1 MRYHPESNGIVWNGK
16 HSCTD
21 FDATCKERQTPPPKE
36 IKRQER
42 VAYSNVTWNFGSFFG
57 VKEYE
62 NRTLR
67 YTFVISDNERC
78 REKADAFIDWL
89 EAPDGFSELWDSVD
103 PLYHFRAQLTSISTK
118 YQGGV
123 VCELTVI
130 FEAYPYRIPNEDV
143 AFPVDP
149 DRYPDIDDDGQI
161 TAADAQAIQTAAA
174 NIGAGEPS
182 GLTPEQEF
190 RADAD
195 RDGTITAIDAQL
207 VLSFTAACGA
217 GDYSDTPAGWT
228 DFLNDQLSRRPE
240 VI

>member
-78 REKADAFIDWL
+78 REKADAFIDYTRVL
-89 EAPDGFSELWDSVD
+89 PHV
-103 PLYHFRAQLTSISTK
+103 P
-118 YQGGV
+118 
-123 VCELTVI
+123 
-130 FEAYPYRIPNEDV
+130 
-143 AFPVDP
+143 AF
-149 DRYPDIDDDGQI
+149 G
-161 TAADAQAIQTAAA
+161 A
-174 NIGAGEPS
+174 NP
-182 GLTPEQEF
+182 
-190 RADAD
+190 
-195 RDGTITAIDAQL
+195 
-207 VLSFTAACGA
+207 
-217 GDYSDTPAGWT
+217 
-228 DFLNDQLSRRPE
+228 DFLPVFWHFAVKHDRF
-240 VI
+240 VICHVPA

>member
-1 MRYHPESNGIVWNGK
+1 MHYHPESNGIVWNGK

-21 FDATCKERQTPPPKE
+21 FDATCKARQTPPPKE

-42 VAYSNVTWNFGSFFG
+42 VAYSNVTWNFNSFFG

-67 YTFVISDNERC
+67 YTFTISDTKRC
-78 REKADAFIDWL
+78 REKVNAFIDWL
-89 EAPDGFSELWDSVD
+89 EEPEGFSELWDSAD
-103 PLYHFRAQLTSISTK
+103 PLYHYRAQLTSIDTK
-118 YQGGV
+118 YTGGV
-123 VCELTVI
+123 TCELTVI

-143 AFPVDP
+143 AYQVD
-149 DRYPDIDDDGQI
+149 DDYYPDIDGDGHV

-195 RDGTITAIDAQL
+195 RDGMITAIDAEL

-217 GDYSDTPAGWT
+217 GDYSDDAAGWT
-228 DFLNDQLSRRPE
+228 EFLNDQQSRRPE